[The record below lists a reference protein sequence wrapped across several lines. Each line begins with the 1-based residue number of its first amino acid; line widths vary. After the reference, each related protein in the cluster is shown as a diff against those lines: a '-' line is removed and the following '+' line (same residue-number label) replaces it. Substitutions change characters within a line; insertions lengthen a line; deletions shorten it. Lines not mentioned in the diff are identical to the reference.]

1 MEDARMFVLSVEGP
15 GHIDKGNWTT
25 HEVLGVFPD
34 FDAAVAAIPAD
45 IKDQDDEIILVT
57 NMDTMEAT
65 RIENLSTEE
74 SGS

>member
-1 MEDARMFVLSVEGP
+1 MFVLSVEGP
-15 GHIDKGNWTT
+15 GHIDKGNWAT
-25 HEVLGVFPD
+25 HEILGVFPD

-45 IKDQDDEIILVT
+45 IKDQEDEIILVT